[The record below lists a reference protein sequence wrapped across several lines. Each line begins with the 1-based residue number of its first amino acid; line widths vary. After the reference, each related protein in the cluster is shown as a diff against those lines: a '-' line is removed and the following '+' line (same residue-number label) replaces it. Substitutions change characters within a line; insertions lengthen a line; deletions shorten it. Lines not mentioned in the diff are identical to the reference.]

1 MSKVNFDVIEKFLQG
16 HDPQQY
22 IVGIESTYSENF
34 VDLIINDP
42 QTGKRIERHEYKP
55 FIWLKAGAAKL
66 MYGGSKSKIREA
78 MRRYSIKIKP
88 LRVSSDDGYTPER
101 MENGYRFLAE
111 TTNGYSSLIS
121 FFRDGGID
129 IWSEAYKDLFL
140 VLSPSEQFLIQ
151 SGKRLFKGMEDYND
165 LHRLQFDLE
174 TAGLDAS
181 RHEIFQIGVKDN
193 RGYEII
199 LETKGDTPKERR
211 DSERN
216 NIIEFFK
223 IIHRIKPDL
232 ITAYNSENFDWP
244 YFERRCERLSLNFED
259 IVKTLNPNVKIKR
272 KDAQLKLG
280 QETIKYLQTYMWGY
294 NVLDISHAVRRAQAI
309 NSDIKQ
315 WSLKYITKFSKVA
328 KQNRVYVP
336 GDKINSTW
344 ADTRDYWFND
354 ENGSWG
360 LLDTLL
366 DKESTLSDETIDKLL
381 TDGGL
386 IKVKGDYIVQRYL
399 MDDLWETEQVDYIY
413 NQASFLLAKIL
424 PTSYMRSSTMGTAG
438 QWKLIMCAWSY
449 ENGLGIPSLQKK
461 RDFTGGLSRLLRVG
475 YAGGG
480 VVKFDF
486 AALYPKTQ
494 LTWLIFPDLDITG
507 VMEGL
512 LTYVVD
518 KRDEFKFLTG
528 EHKDKS
534 KELKEL
540 LEKNLH
546 KLSSDRIAKA
556 KSMIE
561 KESKLSS
568 DYDKKQLPLKIL
580 ANSWFGSYGAPYLFP
595 WGDSDCAE
603 ETTCRGRQ
611 SLRLMVKFFKGK
623 YNFEPM
629 VLDTD
634 GCNFIIPENVNDIT
648 YVVKASHWKTIKYQ
662 PGTTLIG
669 LDATLA
675 EFNETYMEG
684 RMGLDVDDIYDSS
697 INFKRKNYA
706 NKLDGKVK
714 LVGNSIKSKSMPTYI
729 EEFINEGV
737 GLLLDGKGYE
747 FIELYYNTVN
757 KIYNYQI
764 PAIKIASKSKVK
776 MTLDN
781 YKNVYCNQKNKA
793 GNTKSRQAHM
803 ELALK
808 HNLKVDIGDVIY
820 YINTGTAKS
829 HSDIK
834 GVKNKETGTTEIQ
847 FNCLLIPQEQI
858 ESNPDMLMEDYNVA
872 KYLEALNS
880 RIEPLLVC
888 FDPEIRNKI
897 LISLEKDK
905 KTKLMKLQ
913 QRSVFTELE
922 CKLVAGK
929 PIDPSD
935 QDDYEKDLMTMEDR
949 EIKFWLSVDKLP
961 NFMDEDTWKNIS
973 DDYIERMRIA
983 KENGVRDEKKEL
995 INLFKRLEVK
1005 DYKRIRN
1012 YGKLPLNIDSL
1023 IDFDTNNIISKKW
1036 GEVLFDLSTLFK
1048 YEDEAIERSLWYS
1061 SVEHGGDNM
1070 YDMWLD
1076 YKVEMK
1082 AMSGDTL
1089 NYSPSNSTYICGVDT
1104 AVGSD
1109 ESVMTTFVK
1118 LDDNS
1123 IQIVKNEEESEWNF

>member
-1 MSKVNFDVIEKFLQG
+1 MSKVSFDVIEQFLEG
-16 HDPQQY
+16 NDPQQY
-22 IVGIESTYSENF
+22 IVGIESTYSDNF

-42 QTGKRIERHEYKP
+42 ENGKRIERHEYKP
-55 FIWLKAGAAKL
+55 FIWIKQEVAKL

-78 MRRYSIKIKP
+78 MQRFNVKIKP
-88 LRVSSDDGYTPER
+88 LRISTDDGFVPDR
-101 MENGYRFLAE
+101 MNSGYKFLAE
-111 TTNGYSSLIS
+111 TKNGYSSLIG

-129 IWSEAYKDLFL
+129 IWSEKYKDLFL

-151 SGKRLFKGMEDYND
+151 TGKRLFKGMEDYND

-181 RHEIFQIGVKDN
+181 RHEIFQIGIRDN
-193 RGYEII
+193 RGYESI

-211 DSERN
+211 DSEKA

-223 IIHRIKPDL
+223 IIHRLKPDL

-244 YFERRCERLSLNFED
+244 FIERRCERLSLTFED
-259 IVKTLNPNVKIKR
+259 VVKTLNPNIKIKR
-272 KDAQLKLG
+272 KDSQLKLG
-280 QETIKYLQTYMWGY
+280 QETINYLQTYMWGY

-315 WSLKYITKFSKVA
+315 WTLKYITKFSKVA
-328 KQNRVYVP
+328 KTNRVYVP

-360 LLDTLL
+360 LLDGSEYANELQ
-366 DKESTLSDETIDKLL
+366 ES
-381 TDGGL
+381 
-386 IKVKGDYIVQRYL
+386 IKVVKGDYIVQRYL
-399 MDDLWETEQVDYIY
+399 LDDLWETEQVDYIY

-438 QWKLIMCAWSY
+438 QWKLIMAAWSY

-461 RDFTGGLSRLLRVG
+461 REFTGGLSRLLKVG
-475 YAGGG
+475 YAGSGG

-494 LTWLIFPDLDITG
+494 LTWLIFPELDITG

-528 EHKDKS
+528 EHKDES
-534 KELKEL
+534 KRLKEL
-540 LEKNLH
+540 LEINQH
-546 KLSSDRIAKA
+546 KLTTERISKA
-556 KSMIE
+556 KEMIN
-561 KESKLSS
+561 KESKISS

-595 WGDSDCAE
+595 WGDTDCAE

-611 SLRLMVKFFKGK
+611 SLRLMVRFFKGK
-623 YNFEPM
+623 YNFEPL

-634 GCNFIIPENVNDIT
+634 GCNFVIPENINEIT
-648 YVVKASHWKTIKYQ
+648 YVVKASHWKTNKYK
-662 PGTTLIG
+662 PGTLLTG

-684 RMGLDVDDIYDSS
+684 RMGLDIDDIYDSS

-706 NKLDGKVK
+706 NKIDGKVK
-714 LVGNSIKSKSMPTYI
+714 LVGNTIKSKSMSTYI

-747 FIELYYNTVN
+747 FIELYYDTVN
-757 KIYNYQI
+757 RIYNYQI

-781 YKNVYCNQKNKA
+781 YKNTYCNQKNKA
-793 GNTKSRQAHM
+793 GNSKSRQAHM

-820 YINTGTAKS
+820 YINTGLAKS

-834 GVKNKETGTTEIQ
+834 AVKNKETGSVEVQ
-847 FNCLLIPQEQI
+847 FNCVLIPQEQI
-858 ESNPDMLMEDYNVA
+858 ETNPNLLMEDYNVA
-872 KYLEALNS
+872 KYLEALNT

-897 LISLEKDK
+897 LISVEKDK

-913 QRSVFTELE
+913 QRSVFTESE
-922 CKLVAGK
+922 CKLVGGK
-929 PIDPSD
+929 PIEPED
-935 QDDYEKDLMTMEDR
+935 QDDYEKDLMQMEDR
-949 EIKFWLSVDKLP
+949 EIKFWLSVNKLP
-961 NFMDEDTWKNIS
+961 NFMEEDKWSEMTS
-973 DDYIERMRIA
+973 DYLERMRIA
-983 KENGVRDEKKEL
+983 KIEGIKQEKRDL
-995 INLFKRLEVK
+995 INLFKRMEVK
-1005 DYKRIRN
+1005 DYDRLGK
-1012 YGKLPLNIDSL
+1012 YGKLPIEIESL
-1023 IDFDTNNIISKKW
+1023 IDLDDNNNLISIKW
-1036 GEVLFDLSTLFK
+1036 GEILFDSSIIFE
-1048 YEDEAIERSLWYS
+1048 YEDDAKERNIWYN
-1061 SVEHGGDNM
+1061 SVESGADNM

-1076 YKVEMK
+1076 YKAEMK
-1082 AMSGDTL
+1082 EMSGDTIT
-1089 NYSPSNSTYICGVDT
+1089 YSSSTT
-1104 AVGSD
+1104 
-1109 ESVMTTFVK
+1109 TTFIE
-1118 LDDNS
+1118 N
-1123 IQIVKNEEESEWNF
+1123 NEPEDEMIAEGYDIGKFETEYKEQDEESEWNF